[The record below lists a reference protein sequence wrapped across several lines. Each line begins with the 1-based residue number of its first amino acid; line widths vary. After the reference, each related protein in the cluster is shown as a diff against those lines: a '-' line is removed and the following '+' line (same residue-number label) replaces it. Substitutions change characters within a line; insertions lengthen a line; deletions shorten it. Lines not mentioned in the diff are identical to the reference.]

1 MKKRRSN
8 LVLKIMFLSLAVAV
22 FFFTAAY
29 LAFPALFFS
38 TPNEKKGGA
47 AAAEKFETGRVN
59 IVLLG
64 FDRDEIRGKKSQA
77 FRPDT
82 IMIASLNFKS
92 NEVSLVSIPRD
103 SYVKIAGT
111 DINDKINHSY
121 MYGYN
126 LPGVTDAHQSGIDT
140 TIRTVEDF
148 LGGIP
153 IHYYVT
159 VDMDGV
165 CEVVDRVGGVY
176 FDVKYPVR
184 SDYGRGYLMLDQ
196 GYQLLDGKKFL
207 IFVRDRSVG
216 GDFGRAARQ
225 QEILIEA
232 FRQVKER
239 GKLKDIPAFYR
250 SVKNNVET
258 NLSVTKMAQLAV
270 FGLKIKPDMITTHVF
285 PGSIQ
290 YAPRNGLDISYVV
303 INEQSRVEI
312 IKEVFGVV
320 VPARPQIT
328 LPGPSHRPVQQP
340 QPYEVQPS
348 DEYNAPV
355 DDEPGP
361 PLDEEPET
369 PADDESGPPG
379 DEDPPPPGGTDPPQ
393 EKEPIDDGNGPSGG
407 DNPDE

>member
-1 MKKRRSN
+1 MKKLKRN
-8 LVLKIMFLSLAVAV
+8 LVKKTALLALVVAGV
-22 FFFTAAY
+22 AFTAAY
-29 LAFPALFFS
+29 LFFPALFFKS
-38 TPNEKKGGA
+38 SGERWSGA
-47 AAAEKFETGRVN
+47 SAAENITPDRVN
-59 IVLLG
+59 ILLLG
-64 FDRDEIRGKKSQA
+64 FDRDAERDKTFTSY
-77 FRPDT
+77 RPDT
-82 IMIASLNFKS
+82 IMIASINFKS
-92 NEVSLVSIPRD
+92 KEVSLVSIPRD

-111 DINDKINHSY
+111 ETYDKINHSY
-121 MYGYN
+121 MYGHG
-126 LPGVTDAHQSGIDT
+126 LPGVKDPHQSGIDT

-165 CEVVDRVGGVY
+165 REVVDQVGGVY

-184 SDYGRGYLMLDQ
+184 SDFGRGYLMLDQ

-207 IFVRDRSVG
+207 IYVRDRSVG

-232 FRQVKER
+232 FSQIKQR
-239 GKLKDIPAFYR
+239 GKLKDIPVFYR
-250 SVKNNVET
+250 SMQNNVET
-258 NLSVTKMAQLAV
+258 NLNAAQIAQLAV
-270 FGLKIKPDMITTHVF
+270 FGLKIKPDTITAHVF

-303 INEQSRVEI
+303 INEQARVEL
-312 IKEVFGVV
+312 IKEVFGADVLT
-320 VPARPQIT
+320 RPQIT

-340 QPYEVQPS
+340 QPSEPQPP

-369 PADDESGPPG
+369 PADDESGPPE

-407 DNPDE
+407 DNPEE